1 MINLV
6 YVFTKQMSDISC
18 DKPCCDIT
26 VVATQVTKDSVWEM
40 LSLCDN
46 FGFVVIF
53 FEFYGHR
60 ATMENFLTGI
70 ALRMISLSL
79 AVKSDLAWNST
90 GLVPVAA
97 GLSWRP
103 HAK

>member
-1 MINLV
+1 MV
-6 YVFTKQMSDISC
+6 
-18 DKPCCDIT
+18 
-26 VVATQVTKDSVWEM
+26 
-40 LSLCDN
+40 LSLRDN

-79 AVKSDLAWNST
+79 AVKSDLA
-90 GLVPVAA
+90 
-97 GLSWRP
+97 
-103 HAK
+103 